1 MKPLLALLIAVVLL
15 IPAAPVS
22 AAPVPDGFADSAFAT
37 LWTRT
42 DRAVATGAIQRS
54 WTYGASPGE
63 MRYEYFQGA
72 PGDARLVQYFD
83 KARMEVNDPNGDRR
97 SPWFVTGGRLVVELI
112 TGGIQTGF
120 ETFEQRA
127 PAAIPVAGDPVGNP
141 QAPTYAQLAA
151 YVSFD
156 GGGRA
161 PQRIGARVSTL
172 LGPDGLGERPDL
184 ALPATTI
191 VRYELVTGHNVP
203 RVFRDFMAAAPIDA
217 LFAFGYPISEPYWAI
232 ARVGGREMP
241 VMFQAF
247 ERRLL
252 TYNPANPS
260 RWQVEMGN
268 VGQHY
273 FLWRYGRPLRY
284 AAPPFSGVRVRETT
298 LTIPTYDYNQA
309 LVSTNPGDPIYPY
322 PRLDLARVG
331 SPQPRTY
338 RAVVVENR
346 FLELTFLPELGG
358 RLYRA
363 VIKST
368 GQNAFYQ
375 NPVVKPAPFG
385 QRGWWLGAGGLE
397 WAAPTEEHGYLEAF
411 PWDMTVERQTGAVTV
426 RITTTERQRGL
437 DMTAVVTLRAD
448 EGLFRTQLA
457 ARNASS
463 APQPVQMW
471 MNAALASA
479 ANRVG
484 PAARFVVP
492 VDQMIVHATEDRSLP
507 PPRATVGWPRHNQR
521 DLSRPS
527 AWNGYVGLFAVRPV
541 RFAGFYDAQA
551 DAGMVALH
559 DAGFAG
565 TKVFAFS
572 QNFDRRLF
580 TDDGSDYAELW
591 VGAQPTFWDDPPLN
605 AGDQRV
611 IRADWMPLQGL
622 GDLAAASESG
632 ALGVQRRAGG
642 ALTVSVVA
650 ARAQAAAPVR
660 VLIDGREVFRSAPIA
675 LRPDLPLTIELPPGR
690 VGGTLR
696 VETGGWA
703 LETSPG
709 S

>member
-346 FLELTFLPELGG
+346 FLELTFLPEPGG

-580 TDDGSDYAELW
+580 TDDGSDYA
-591 VGAQPTFWDDPPLN
+591 
-605 AGDQRV
+605 
-611 IRADWMPLQGL
+611 
-622 GDLAAASESG
+622 
-632 ALGVQRRAGG
+632 
-642 ALTVSVVA
+642 
-650 ARAQAAAPVR
+650 
-660 VLIDGREVFRSAPIA
+660 
-675 LRPDLPLTIELPPGR
+675 
-690 VGGTLR
+690 
-696 VETGGWA
+696 
-703 LETSPG
+703 
-709 S
+709 